1 MIYGDKFCNF
11 WLYREKLMNPYL
23 ILFASLSLQ
32 FLAAYLA
39 LRLIRI
45 TGRNTAWIVIAG
57 AISVLAIR
65 RCFTLLNWRASGH
78 IVTMDISEEI
88 VALIASGLM
97 ALGLALIEPL
107 FLSIKR
113 SEAKAREN
121 EEKYRIL
128 VNNIPAVVFTGYM
141 DGTVNFID
149 DKVEKLTGYPQE
161 EFHARQIKW
170 TDLIDPRDLPEAKR
184 EFLEA
189 MQTDKSY
196 LREYKIRPKT
206 GQPVWIQERSRII
219 CNPEGEVDYISGVF
233 FDITDHRLME
243 EKLRESEK
251 RFRAFMDHTPTAAFM
266 KDRQGHYLYVN
277 GVCERFAD
285 KKTEDWMGL
294 TDYDLWPED
303 IARQHRESD
312 QEILDR
318 NFPLASLMTI
328 PSLQGNLTYWSVYKF
343 PIIPNAQDQVLIGGV
358 AVDITEQKQAEETKA
373 KLEAQLAA
381 AQKLE
386 SIGRLAGG
394 IAHDFNNLLSAIMGF
409 GELLQMDLAPDDPK
423 RSYAEE
429 ISKAAQRGANLTKQ
443 LLAFSRKQ
451 ILQPRVLN
459 LNTVVLDMENMLQ
472 RLIGEHI
479 DLEVALDSQ
488 LGYLQADPTQIEQ
501 VILNLA
507 VNARDA
513 MPRGGKLT
521 IETANIDLDEVYAK
535 QHLSVAP
542 GSYILLAVSD
552 TGHGMDGET
561 LTHIFEPF
569 YTSKEKGEGTGMGL
583 ATVYGIVKQ
592 SGGDIWVYS
601 EVGKGATFKI
611 YLPRVDALPEADERR
626 VLPSKK
632 LRGQETI
639 LVVEDEELV
648 RTMIAEALR
657 RYGYQV
663 LEARKGAEALVLHQE
678 HQHPI
683 DLLMT
688 DVVMPEM
695 SGQSLAER
703 LVQANPHLKVLFT
716 SGYSDNAIVRHGIL
730 LEGLH
735 FIQKPFTIVA
745 LLQKIREVLD
755 SKN

>member
-1 MIYGDKFCNF
+1 
-11 WLYREKLMNPYL
+11 
-23 ILFASLSLQ
+23 
-32 FLAAYLA
+32 
-39 LRLIRI
+39 
-45 TGRNTAWIVIAG
+45 VIAG

>member
-1 MIYGDKFCNF
+1 
-11 WLYREKLMNPYL
+11 MNPYL